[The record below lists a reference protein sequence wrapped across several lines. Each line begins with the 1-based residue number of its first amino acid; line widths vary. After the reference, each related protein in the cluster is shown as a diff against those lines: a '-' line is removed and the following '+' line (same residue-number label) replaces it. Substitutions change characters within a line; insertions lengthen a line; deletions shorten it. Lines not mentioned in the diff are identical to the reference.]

1 MAFTTWSDLLAQLK
15 NDLASGSWITRSYS
29 VDGVTREFRNASEFM
44 ALLQDVERRAS
55 MENLSTRPLGRTY
68 ARSAS

>member
-15 NDLASGSWITRSYS
+15 NDLASGNWITRSYT
-29 VDGVTREFRNASEFM
+29 VDGVAREFRSAAEFM
-44 ALLQDVERRAS
+44 ALLQDVEHRAN

>member
-1 MAFTTWSDLLAQLK
+1 MAFTSWNDLLTQLK
-15 NDLASGSWITRSYS
+15 NDLASGNWITRSYS
-29 VDGVTREFRNASEFM
+29 VDGVTREFRSVSEFM

-55 MENLSTRPLGRTY
+55 TENLSTRPLGRTY

>member
-15 NDLASGSWITRSYS
+15 DDLASGNWITRSYS
-29 VDGVTREFRNASEFM
+29 VDGVTREFRSVSEFM
-44 ALLQDVERRAS
+44 ALLDEVGRRAN

>member
-1 MAFTTWSDLLAQLK
+1 MAFTSWNDLLTQLK
-15 NDLASGSWITRSYS
+15 NDLASGNWITRSYS
-29 VDGVTREFRNASEFM
+29 VDGVTREFRSVSEFM

-55 MENLSTRPLGRTY
+55 AENLSTRPLGRTY